1 MDDHIDVL
9 LYGLGAIGSFYAFIL
24 SRAPKVLV
32 KSPADLQRTFDYIVC
47 ANKATDQDE
56 TAKALAPVVDQSK
69 TSIVIAQNGVG
80 NEVPFRTVFP
90 HCTIITCAARPP
102 RLLSTPPDTD
112 DTQVWVGAIQPTPGH
127 VKHTKSEDT
136 QLGLYKDGT
145 APAGGSDDQAKL
157 SRYAGLLEAGGT
169 KFSVVSDMQV
179 QRWEKVVWNAAWNTL
194 TTLTMLD
201 TQTWLGSSARATP
214 LTRELMREM
223 IDVARACGVALD
235 YALVDRL
242 MDRIL
247 AMPGIGSSMQTDC
260 RNGKPM
266 EVNVILGYPVRRAR
280 ELGIKTPII
289 DTLHTLLLGVDLRLR
304 NQSK

>member
-1 MDDHIDVL
+1 MATTSSTRL
-9 LYGLGAIGSFYAFIL
+9 KAM
-24 SRAPKVLV
+24 V
-32 KSPADLQRTFDYIVC
+32 KSPAELQRTFDYIVC

-56 TAKALAPVVDQSK
+56 TAKALVPVVDQSK
-69 TSIVIAQNGVG
+69 TSIVIAQNGV
-80 NEVPFRTVFP
+80 
-90 HCTIITCAARPP
+90 
-102 RLLSTPPDTD
+102 
-112 DTQVWVGAIQPTPGH
+112 WVGAIQPSPGH

-145 APAGGSDDQAKL
+145 APPSNSDQAKL
-157 SRYAGLLEAGGT
+157 ERYAGLLEAGGT
-169 KFSVVSDMQV
+169 KFAVVSDMQV

-235 YALVDRL
+235 YGLVDRL

-266 EVNVILGYPVRRAR
+266 EVDVILGYPVRRAR

-304 NQSK
+304 SQSK